1 MEEIGELKA
10 ELCAKQGEVEALKDQ
25 VKELCA
31 TQMKTFSSSAKTS
44 ANETER
50 LLRVE
55 NSSLVQQV
63 KALVAVIA
71 DLKTEKAHQQAHI
84 DVLLCE
90 AAALKMQTEQMSIEM
105 KNLSKCLES
114 ELEQSATLLKV
125 HAEQCKAAQDCT
137 AHLQD
142 ERLQMVDQVNAACT
156 SRCLLTLVHAHG
168 LKTCN
173 YTRVCTW
180 IRMHTQ
186 VNAHNADAIFWRQKS
201 VELDETY
208 RASISRLERRCK
220 KLSSVAALQVSC
232 QLIFVFWRA

>member
-1 MEEIGELKA
+1 LLTRTDACACRARAEQAESKLAPLEIRLAKCAREARRHALEEIGELKA
-10 ELCAKQGEVEALKDQ
+10 ELCAKQGEVGALKDQ

-31 TQMKTFSSSAKTS
+31 TKMKPLSFPAKTS
-44 ANETER
+44 VNEIER

-90 AAALKMQTEQMSIEM
+90 AAALKMQTEQMSTEM
-105 KNLSKCLES
+105 KDLSKCLEN
-114 ELEQSATLLKV
+114 EFEQSATLLGV
-125 HAEQCKAAQDCT
+125 HAEQCKAAQDRT

-142 ERLQMVDQVNAACT
+142 ERMQMIDQVNATCT
-156 SRCLLTLVHAHG
+156 GRRLFSLVHAHG

-173 YTRVCTW
+173 YTR
-180 IRMHTQ
+180 
-186 VNAHNADAIFWRQKS
+186 A
-201 VELDETY
+201 
-208 RASISRLERRCK
+208 
-220 KLSSVAALQVSC
+220 
-232 QLIFVFWRA
+232 